1 MISSHVVHF
10 QTFKSNFYKANSK
23 LKNKSVKK
31 IISIGGRI
39 TSTVFKKKII
49 CEDFLKMH
57 ASLNITRRMTSSWNT
72 NVVLLVSICQIYLRS
87 KSEKKTHKSSCE
99 H

>member
-31 IISIGGRI
+31 IISIGRI
-39 TSTVFKKKII
+39 TSTVFKKNYMWGFSENACVFEYNSKNDI
-49 CEDFLKMH
+49 FLEH
-57 ASLNITRRMTSSWNT
+57 QCSVTSVNMPDIS
-72 NVVLLVSICQIYLRS
+72 
-87 KSEKKTHKSSCE
+87 
-99 H
+99 